1 MKVPRAGLR
10 QKAWSVVTW
19 PSNLQQCRRQGCR
32 LDGEC
37 ALSAP
42 TPGLGAALRTPQTLS
57 VMPHLT
63 EAFPEPWTAGPGLQ
77 SSLRAAPGLT
87 PSRNTLLRTA
97 VAQPSMGTET
107 TESLGV
113 AKGQILESLVEGT
126 AASGVELHTME
137 SSNSAPAR
145 PRAPHLLWMPQ
156 PLQWARCP
164 PVSPPSHGPV
174 FFMILTL
181 FFLLACGFCGN

>member
-1 MKVPRAGLR
+1 M
-10 QKAWSVVTW
+10 VTW

-42 TPGLGAALRTPQTLS
+42 TPRLGAALRTPQTLS
-57 VMPHLT
+57 VMPRLT

-77 SSLRAAPGLT
+77 SSLRAAPGLN
-87 PSRNTLLRTA
+87 PSRDTLLRTA

-113 AKGQILESLVEGT
+113 EGFWFILLFVSLFLSSSSLITVGLFLL
-126 AASGVELHTME
+126 AFPYFLAVQDASGVQDAPSCLCPAPALEPAI
-137 SSNSAPAR
+137 SPRSSAP
-145 PRAPHLLWMPQ
+145 
-156 PLQWARCP
+156 
-164 PVSPPSHGPV
+164 SPGEWY
-174 FFMILTL
+174 
-181 FFLLACGFCGN
+181 